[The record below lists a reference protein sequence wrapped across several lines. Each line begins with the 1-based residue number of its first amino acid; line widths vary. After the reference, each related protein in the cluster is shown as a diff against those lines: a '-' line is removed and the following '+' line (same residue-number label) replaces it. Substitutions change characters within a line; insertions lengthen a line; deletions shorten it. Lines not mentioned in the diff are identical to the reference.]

1 MKEFKRQD
9 ARVIRTKRDLRASLL
24 ALLKEQAFEK
34 ITVKTICDHASI
46 NKMTFYA
53 HYQDKYDLLDDL
65 VRTMGEGVRDGAI
78 GAMPIETEEDVAIAF
93 GKLAATLLE
102 KCASHKDEILSVR
115 RSGSTLGLAVFES
128 AIEEIVNN
136 LVKRI
141 AELQHIKYAPS
152 HVAAF
157 LMGGFQKLILT
168 VIEEPEIDKKELEE
182 HFHDIVLAL
191 LRGKVIVD

>member
-1 MKEFKRQD
+1 
-9 ARVIRTKRDLRASLL
+9 
-24 ALLKEQAFEK
+24 
-34 ITVKTICDHASI
+34 
-46 NKMTFYA
+46 
-53 HYQDKYDLLDDL
+53 
-65 VRTMGEGVRDGAI
+65 
-78 GAMPIETEEDVAIAF
+78 
-93 GKLAATLLE
+93 LE
-102 KCASHKDEILSVR
+102 KCTSHKEDILSVK
-115 RSGSTLGLAVFES
+115 RSGSSLGLDVVQS

-141 AELQHIKYAPS
+141 AELQPIKYASS

-168 VIEEPEIDKKELEE
+168 VLEEPELDKDALEE

>member
-78 GAMPIETEEDVAIAF
+78 GSMPIETEEDVAIAF

-102 KCASHKDEILSVR
+102 SHKDEILSVK

-141 AELQHIKYAPS
+141 AELQPIKYAPS

-168 VIEEPEIDKKELEE
+168 VLEEPELDKNALEE

>member
-78 GAMPIETEEDVAIAF
+78 GSMPIETEEDVAIAF

-102 KCASHKDEILSVR
+102 KCASHKDEILSVK

-141 AELQHIKYAPS
+141 AELQPIKSAPS

-168 VIEEPEIDKKELEE
+168 VLEEPELDKNALEE

>member
-78 GAMPIETEEDVAIAF
+78 GSMPIETEEDVAIAF

-102 KCASHKDEILSVR
+102 KCASHKDEILSVK

-141 AELQHIKYAPS
+141 AELQPIKYAPS

-168 VIEEPEIDKKELEE
+168 VLEEPELDKNALEE
-182 HFHDIVLAL
+182 PFHDIVLAL

>member
-78 GAMPIETEEDVAIAF
+78 GSMPIETEEDVAIAF

-102 KCASHKDEILSVR
+102 KCASHKDEILSVK

-141 AELQHIKYAPS
+141 AELQPIKSAPS

-168 VIEEPEIDKKELEE
+168 VLEEPELDKDALEE